1 MRARF
6 NFGVQAAASLPAQQ
20 STPRGVSSGRNGD
33 SAALFQLNTRGL
45 LIHVLLLFALLVS
58 FYLVPASLSVVY
70 WLLCPVALVSP
81 RMALQALV
89 FAACV
94 RYLNPGLFTFGG
106 NIGLASWATLLC
118 AAGRALMSFRPQSLR
133 IMAPIWLFGLV
144 AFATSSVASSFVGV
158 SVMKLLSFLL
168 GASTAIMCAC
178 ALSRQ
183 ERAALTTWL
192 AALLVVIV
200 LASLLTLFMPAIA
213 HFRGAGFQGI
223 LNHPQ
228 SLGAL
233 MAPFVSWLLAS
244 IYLQHR
250 SLVSPYLFVAVLFV
264 VIIVLSETRTAMVAV
279 ALGLAF
285 TFLHYVVRSGR
296 YLSRHSLPKN
306 LSKIML
312 SLVLLTTMTLSL
324 APLRDAVFG
333 YVLKRDSANVEE
345 ALSSRTHG
353 IDSQWQNF
361 LARPVEGWGFG
372 IYPGHH
378 FAKEIHY
385 FMGIPISAPVE
396 KGFLPTAVLEEVGV
410 VGSIFLLFLLF
421 RMVKDAASNRD
432 IRWLALLYTC
442 VFVNLGEMVF
452 FSSGGIGMFF
462 WVLMALACTPRNA
475 GKKRSLH
482 AYSA

>member
-45 LIHVLLLFALLVS
+45 LIHVLLLFALWVS

-264 VIIVLSETRTAMVAV
+264 VIDQYGQRGHKHKP
-279 ALGLAF
+279 ALNIMEQALCHLRPPVFHRHPDG
-285 TFLHYVVRSGR
+285 TDTNTIHDDRDRDGR
-296 YLSRHSLPKN
+296 YKQYHALPERDFTQISQNKPERHQR
-306 LSKIML
+306 IEI
-312 SLVLLTTMTLSL
+312 
-324 APLRDAVFG
+324 AQAG
-333 YVLKRDSANVEE
+333 A
-345 ALSSRTHG
+345 G
-353 IDSQWQNF
+353 IDHLQF
-361 LARPVEGWGFG
+361 
-372 IYPGHH
+372 I
-378 FAKEIHY
+378 
-385 FMGIPISAPVE
+385 APQ
-396 KGFLPTAVLEEVGV
+396 
-410 VGSIFLLFLLF
+410 I
-421 RMVKDAASNRD
+421 DQ
-432 IRWLALLYTC
+432 
-442 VFVNLGEMVF
+442 
-452 FSSGGIGMFF
+452 
-462 WVLMALACTPRNA
+462 
-475 GKKRSLH
+475 
-482 AYSA
+482 

>member
-1 MRARF
+1 MTARF
-6 NFGVQAAASLPAQQ
+6 NFGVE
-20 STPRGVSSGRNGD
+20 PRATK
-33 SAALFQLNTRGL
+33 SAGHRLSHARPLKWPALFKLDAKWL
-45 LIHVLLLFALLVS
+45 MLHAILLFALLGC
-58 FYLVPASLSVVY
+58 FYLVPASLAMSY
-70 WLLCPVALVSP
+70 WLLCFLALLSP
-81 RMALQALV
+81 KLALQALV

-94 RYLNPGLFTFGG
+94 RYLNPGLYSFSAD
-106 NIGLASWATLLC
+106 IGLASWVILIC
-118 AAGRALMSFRPQSLR
+118 ASLRAMMSFRTHSLTLLS
-133 IMAPIWLFGLV
+133 PLWLFGLV
-144 AFATSSVASSFVGV
+144 VFALSAVASSFFGV

-168 GASTAIMCAC
+168 GASTAIICAG
-178 ALSRQ
+178 ALTTAQ
-183 ERAALTTWL
+183 RAALITWL
-192 AALLVVIV
+192 AALLGVIV
-200 LASLLTLFMPAIA
+200 MASLLTLLVPAIA
-213 HFRGAGFQGI
+213 HHRGAGFQGI

-250 SLVSPYLFVAVLFV
+250 SLVSPYLFVAALFV

-324 APLRDAVFG
+324 APMRDAVLG
-333 YVLKRDSANVEE
+333 YVLKRDSANVTE
-345 ALSSRTHG
+345 ALSSRSHG
-353 IDSQWQNF
+353 IDSQWQHF
-361 LARPVEGWGFG
+361 LARPLEGWGFG
-372 IYPGHH
+372 IYPGNN
-378 FAKEIHY
+378 FAKDIHY

-410 VGSIFLLFLLF
+410 VGAILLLFLLF
-421 RMVKDAASNRD
+421 RMIREAASNRD

-462 WVLMALACTPRNA
+462 WVLMALACTPRNE
-475 GKKRSLH
+475 GKTRQHH